1 MSKREKLLARLRSRP
16 KDFTWDDLISVLK
29 HHDCSLE
36 KGTGSRRRF
45 VHRPSGKQVALHEPH
60 PGNIVKMYVVD
71 LVIEFID
78 ALEDDDVD
86 DDL

>member
-16 KDFTWDDLISVLK
+16 KDFTWEDLVSVLK
-29 HHDCSLE
+29 HHDCAVE
-36 KGTGSRRRF
+36 KGAGSRRRF
-45 VHRPSGKQVALHEPH
+45 VHTPSGKHISLHEPH
-60 PGNIVKMYVVD
+60 PANIVKMYVLD
-71 LVIEFID
+71 QTIEFID